1 MKIAILGHFGIG
13 KTLLNGQTVKSNNL
27 ADGLQKYTEIEIQ
40 KIDTHGWQ
48 SSPLRLLGLIRRA
61 FKSCDAIIMLPAHN
75 GVRVFAP
82 ILLHYKKR
90 YKKKVFYDVI
100 GGWLPEFLKDK
111 PSLAKTL
118 HAFDGI
124 WVETSSMQDR
134 LCKMGFQ
141 NVEVVRNFKSLHPLT
156 EREIIYSEEYPL
168 KLCTFS
174 RVMEEKGIEIAVD
187 TVKKVN
193 HHLGY
198 TAFSL
203 DIYGQVDESQ
213 MRWFDD
219 LKIRFPDYISYK
231 GCVDSSASV
240 EVLKSYFALLFPTRF
255 YTEGIPGTIIDA
267 YAAGVPV
274 ISAKWESF
282 SDIINSQTGIGYGF
296 DDTEEFEAILLNV
309 ANNPS
314 SLSEKKVYCLSES
327 EKYKAETVI
336 KQITEL
342 LM

>member
-1 MKIAILGHFGIG
+1 MKIAVLGHFGIG

-27 ADGLQKYTEIEIQ
+27 ADSLQKHTKIEIQ

-48 SSPLRLLGLIRRA
+48 RTPFKLFGLIRSA
-61 FKSCDAIIMLPAHN
+61 FKSCDAIVMLPAHN

-82 ILLHYKKR
+82 ILFHFKKR
-90 YKKKVFYDVI
+90 YKKKIFYDVI
-100 GGWLPEFLKDK
+100 GGWLPDFLKSK
-111 PSLAKTL
+111 HSLAKTL
-118 HAFDGI
+118 KAFDGI
-124 WVETSSMQDR
+124 WVETSTMKSR
-134 LCKMGFQ
+134 LCQMGFQ
-141 NVEVVRNFKSLHPLT
+141 NVEVVRNFKSLRPLK
-156 EREIIYSEEYPL
+156 ESELIYSEKYPL
-168 KLCTFS
+168 ELCTFS
-174 RVMEEKGIEIAVD
+174 RVMEEKGIAIAVNA
-187 TVKKVN
+187 VKNANKQ
-193 HHLGY
+193 LGY

-203 DIYGQVDESQ
+203 DIYGQIDEAQ
-213 MRWFDD
+213 TQWFDE
-219 LKIRFPDYISYK
+219 LKNGFPDYISYR
-231 GCVDSSASV
+231 GCIDSNESV

-267 YAAGVPV
+267 YAAGIPV

-314 SLSEKKVYCLSES
+314 SLSGKKVNCLRES
-327 EKYKAETVI
+327 EKYRAETVI

-342 LM
+342 LK